1 MHFYDPVINES
12 ITMPV
17 LDTNE
22 IKNLLPHR
30 YPFLLIDRVLDYDL
44 GKSLTAVKNISV
56 NEPYFQGHF
65 PIKPVM
71 PGVLLIEALAQAAAI
86 LGSLSLAGTLE
97 VEPLYLLVG
106 VDNARFRQPVEPGDQ
121 LIINVD
127 FLTVR
132 RNIWKFNTYATVT
145 GKKVASAEIL
155 TTIGNP
161 KS

>member
-1 MHFYDPVINES
+1 
-12 ITMPV
+12 MPV
-17 LDTNE
+17 LYPNE

-30 YPFLLIDRVLDYDL
+30 YPFLLIDRVLDYEL
-44 GKSLTAVKNISV
+44 NKSLQALKNVTV

-65 PIKPVM
+65 PMKPVM
-71 PGVLLIEALAQAAAI
+71 PGVLIVEALAQAAAI
-86 LGSLSLAGTLE
+86 LGSLSLSGTLE
-97 VEPLYLLVG
+97 IEPLYLLVG

-132 RNIWKFNTYATVT
+132 RKIWKFSTCGTVA

-155 TTIGNP
+155 TTIVDP
-161 KS
+161 